1 MKQKICAILIL
12 AMVLV
17 MAMAFPTAAEVPFS
31 FPEGTVH
38 YGFDN
43 QTVNDSGK
51 NGFHGTLNGEGVT
64 YVDGLNGGY
73 ALQMDA
79 NSYANIP
86 VDATNLED
94 SMTYILW
101 FKTETLNPAWNRI
114 IATGLFGANPAPG
127 MVLGIFRADGADY
140 VVSGIGADD
149 ANYQSFNLMG
159 APEGA
164 EPYHFSDN
172 QWYCIGLT
180 VKDGAAVTYLNGVAI
195 SEYTYDAEQCSVY
208 TYEET
213 TCIGGYLYFD
223 TLYESFTGTVDEV
236 YYIPGALSADDMKA
250 YYDAESNGQIA
261 HEKADPPA
269 TSETPDSSS
278 EEETTAPTD
287 TTAKDTED
295 TQDDTTDAK
304 NDTTADTT
312 TADTTT
318 ADTKDDAPQ
327 DDAKASPILPIVI
340 AVVVAVVIV
349 VAVIVVIKK
358 KKA

>member
-101 FKTETLNPAWNRI
+101 FKTETLIRHGTASLPR
-114 IATGLFGANPAPG
+114 
-127 MVLGIFRADGADY
+127 V
-140 VVSGIGADD
+140 
-149 ANYQSFNLMG
+149 
-159 APEGA
+159 
-164 EPYHFSDN
+164 
-172 QWYCIGLT
+172 
-180 VKDGAAVTYLNGVAI
+180 
-195 SEYTYDAEQCSVY
+195 CSVPIRLPVWCWVSSVPMVPTMWY
-208 TYEET
+208 R
-213 TCIGGYLYFD
+213 
-223 TLYESFTGTVDEV
+223 V
-236 YYIPGALSADDMKA
+236 
-250 YYDAESNGQIA
+250 
-261 HEKADPPA
+261 
-269 TSETPDSSS
+269 SELMM
-278 EEETTAPTD
+278 
-287 TTAKDTED
+287 
-295 TQDDTTDAK
+295 
-304 NDTTADTT
+304 
-312 TADTTT
+312 
-318 ADTKDDAPQ
+318 
-327 DDAKASPILPIVI
+327 PIINPST
-340 AVVVAVVIV
+340 
-349 VAVIVVIKK
+349 
-358 KKA
+358 